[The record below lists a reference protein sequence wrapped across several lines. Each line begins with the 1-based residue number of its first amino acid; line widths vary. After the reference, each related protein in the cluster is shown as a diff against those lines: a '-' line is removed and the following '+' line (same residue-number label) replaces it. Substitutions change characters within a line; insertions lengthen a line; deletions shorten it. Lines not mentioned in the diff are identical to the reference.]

1 MTHKNC
7 QHLLGQLSD
16 YLDGEASAQ
25 VCHEIEQHL
34 ANCDDCRVV
43 VDTLG
48 KTIQLYEKLP
58 QPELPNNI
66 RQRLY
71 KSLDLTS
78 FLPDYE

>member
-1 MTHKNC
+1 MNHENC

-16 YLDGEASAQ
+16 YLDGTASAQ
-25 VCHEIEQHL
+25 VCQEIEQHL

-43 VDTLG
+43 IDTLG
-48 KTIQLYEKLP
+48 KTVELYKNLP
-58 QPELPNNI
+58 QPELPESA

-78 FLPDYE
+78 FFD

>member
-16 YLDGEASAQ
+16 YLDGAASAQ

-48 KTIQLYEKLP
+48 KTIELYKKLP
-58 QPELPNNI
+58 QPELPDTI

-71 KSLDLTS
+71 KSLDLAS
-78 FLPDYE
+78 FLTDDE